1 MRREKRKSRVGTS
14 LSGEPFDDVEH
25 AWFWFMQARRA
36 RPDGAGLNAGAGSVP
51 RLCEPIDIY
60 RQLDNL
66 YRARRV
72 LREWRR
78 PFWAST

>member
-1 MRREKRKSRVGTS
+1 
-14 LSGEPFDDVEH
+14 
-25 AWFWFMQARRA
+25 
-36 RPDGAGLNAGAGSVP
+36 LNAGAGSVP

-72 LREWRR
+72 LRKWRR